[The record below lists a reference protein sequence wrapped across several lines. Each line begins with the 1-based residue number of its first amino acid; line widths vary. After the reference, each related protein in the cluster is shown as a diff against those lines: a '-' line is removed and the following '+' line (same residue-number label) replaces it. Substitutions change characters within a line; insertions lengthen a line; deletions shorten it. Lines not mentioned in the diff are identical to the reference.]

1 MSCLDGQ
8 SKTISEGKEGSNWG
22 WRRDRAAGGLRLAWA
37 LMRNSWIGFNSKF
50 RLCNVGHVYVMT
62 KYYWTLTGGRIFKW
76 FRISWELS
84 DLGEVGRLP
93 FCKRGSRHPEHET
106 SAPSCL
112 PYRPTHYSTNFF
124 LRICQLWSR
133 IIVETRTLRS
143 GAGLSSISFPQKKPA
158 LTGPYCTKFPF

>member
-1 MSCLDGQ
+1 
-8 SKTISEGKEGSNWG
+8 
-22 WRRDRAAGGLRLAWA
+22 
-37 LMRNSWIGFNSKF
+37 MRNSWIGFNSKF

-112 PYRPTHYSTNFF
+112 PYRPTHYSTNFCF
-124 LRICQLWSR
+124 EDLSIVVQDNCGNTNTEEWSR
-133 IIVETRTLRS
+133 PFFNFISPEKASFDRS
-143 GAGLSSISFPQKKPA
+143 VLYQISFLDVTRLLRKYH
-158 LTGPYCTKFPF
+158 LFPRGSLFDFS